1 MILFPGNVA
10 YFAGLPVGTAFV
22 FLYFTIILFIL
33 REKCA
38 DHCIS
43 LASYADR
50 ACLKRKTLPFFWSR
64 KAKKKEE
71 EKIDG
76 AFVEGICFLFEK

>member
-1 MILFPGNVA
+1 MCGSLHFPC
-10 YFAGLPVGTAFV
+10 
-22 FLYFTIILFIL
+22 II
-33 REKCA
+33 
-38 DHCIS
+38 CIQS
-43 LASYADR
+43 VSEEENASI
-50 ACLKRKTLPFFWSR
+50 FWSR

>member
-1 MILFPGNVA
+1 
-10 YFAGLPVGTAFV
+10 
-22 FLYFTIILFIL
+22 LFIL

-50 ACLKRKTLPFFWSR
+50 ACLKRKTLPFFGSR